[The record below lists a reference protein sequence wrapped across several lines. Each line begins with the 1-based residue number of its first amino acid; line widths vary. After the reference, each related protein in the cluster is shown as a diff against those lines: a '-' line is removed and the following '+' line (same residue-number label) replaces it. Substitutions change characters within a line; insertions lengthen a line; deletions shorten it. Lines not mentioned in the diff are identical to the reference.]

1 MGKTKAYPI
10 FFREDDGYYLI
21 YIPDFDV
28 VSEVDELDIAKVIQV
43 SRCLIKDIC
52 KLKKE
57 KNIYGM
63 NEVLMKYRVR
73 QNSISSNKIQLVKY
87 HWQLYRD
94 IEHLSILKSV
104 FHIAYWCVIKILK
117 IKEKSVVTKVT
128 NIAGGQK

>member
-10 FFREDDGYYLI
+10 FFREDDEYYLI

-57 KNIYGM
+57 KNIKIP
-63 NEVLMKYRVR
+63 EP
-73 QNSISSNKIQLVKY
+73 SNYDNAFKIT
-87 HWQLYRD
+87 
-94 IEHLSILKSV
+94 KSRTDGIFDYSNAIFSYIDV
-104 FHIAYWCVIKILK
+104 EII
-117 IKEKSVVTKVT
+117 
-128 NIAGGQK
+128 

>member
-1 MGKTKAYPI
+1 MAT
-10 FFREDDGYYLI
+10 
-21 YIPDFDV
+21 DV
-28 VSEVDELDIAKVIQV
+28 EK
-43 SRCLIKDIC
+43 R
-52 KLKKE
+52 

-128 NIAGGQK
+128 NIAGGGRNKVSENQSAIETFLIPCLGKTWRLKYAV